1 MAQTSTSLP
10 LGCGK
15 LEIDVG
21 CVDSWT
27 DVSGSST
34 SLDQITQDRLTGE
47 AYTLEGLGA
56 IVNGG
61 KLQPFDATFVIVYTE
76 TVGEA
81 WLLILAAWEA
91 VSCDSRFC
99 VRWSP
104 GGGNVGDLVYT
115 INGVL
120 SSITYPNNNAS
131 EGGVIMAGFK
141 VRSASIT
148 RDTITS

>member
-1 MAQTSTSLP
+1 MVQTTTSLP
-10 LGCGK
+10 LGCGL

-21 CVDSWT
+21 CADSWT
-27 DVSGSST
+27 NISGSST
-34 SLDQITQDRLTGE
+34 SLDPITQDRLTGE
-47 AYTLEGLGA
+47 AYTLDGNGA

-61 KLQPFDATFVIVYTE
+61 KVQPFDATFTVVYTE
-76 TVGEA
+76 TAGEA

-91 VSCDSRFC
+91 VSCDSSIC

-104 GGGNVGDLVYT
+104 GGGNVGDLIYT
-115 INGVL
+115 INGVM

-141 VRSASIT
+141 VRAGAIT

>member
-1 MAQTSTSLP
+1 MAQTTTSLP

-15 LEIDVG
+15 LEIDEG
-21 CVDSWT
+21 CTGSWT
-27 DVSGSST
+27 DISGSST
-34 SLDQITQDRLTGE
+34 SLDPITQDRLTGE

-56 IVNGG
+56 LVNGG
-61 KLQPFDATFVIVYTE
+61 KVQPFDATFTIVYTE

-81 WLLILAAWEA
+81 WLRTLAVWEGIT
-91 VSCDSRFC
+91 CDSETC

-104 GGGNVGDLVYT
+104 AGGNVGDLQYT
-115 INGVL
+115 IQGPM

-141 VRSASIT
+141 VRAPTVT